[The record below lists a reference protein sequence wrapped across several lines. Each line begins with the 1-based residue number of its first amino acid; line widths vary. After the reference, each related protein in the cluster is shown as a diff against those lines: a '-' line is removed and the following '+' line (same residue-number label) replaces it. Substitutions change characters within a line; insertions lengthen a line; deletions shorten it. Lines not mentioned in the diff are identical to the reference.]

1 MPGYQVV
8 WLAFGMEDLIQS
20 NLIMPLNLCVQ
31 RFIGMI
37 IAALLGAIVKA
48 TTVKVSSTRPIQTKA
63 TINSYP
69 QNKYLEMIFDTNCL
83 NPSNFFSG
91 LNHKL

>member
-1 MPGYQVV
+1 MPGYLVI
-8 WLAFGMEDLIQS
+8 WLALGMEDLIQS
-20 NLIMPLNLCVQ
+20 NLIMPLNVCVQ

-37 IAALLGAIVKA
+37 IAALLAATVKA
-48 TTVKVSSTRPIQTKA
+48 TTVKVSLTWPIQTKA

-83 NPSNFFSG
+83 SPSNFFSG